1 MWLLVILLQLYT
13 ELFVIESFPA
23 TALTQD
29 FPDSSESDDD
39 HVTIARAV
47 QNKKRKAAVLS
58 DDSEWCNS
66 WHFVLF

>member
-1 MWLLVILLQLYT
+1 M
-13 ELFVIESFPA
+13 FVIESFPA

-58 DDSEWCNS
+58 DDSE
-66 WHFVLF
+66 